1 MNWLTTALSSSVGR
15 KYVMGLT
22 GLFLCFF
29 LVVHLAGNLL
39 LYVGPEAYDHYAH
52 TLHEQKAALVV
63 AEVFLFGAFFLHI
76 YLAFTLSGSNV
87 TARFKSYKTKK
98 SKRDDRMV
106 ASLVAPETWMFRSGA
121 IVLLFL
127 IVHLGDFKFEF
138 WWGPELHSIESPY
151 EKAGFILHDFLRLIV
166 YSIGSIVLGV
176 HVSHGFASAFQSL
189 GINHP
194 KYTPCIHWCSIAF
207 GWIVGIGF
215 ASFPIIWAL
224 TESPAT
230 P

>member
-1 MNWLTTALSSSVGR
+1 MNWLMTALSSSVGR
-15 KYVMGLT
+15 KFVMGLT

-29 LVVHLAGNLL
+29 LVIHLSGNLL

-52 TLHEQKAALVV
+52 ALHEQQAFLVLSQV
-63 AEVFLFGAFFLHI
+63 LLYGAFFLHI
-76 YLAFTLSGSNV
+76 FLAFRLSASNV
-87 TARFKSYKTKK
+87 TSRFKSYKIRV
-98 SKRDDRMV
+98 SKRDDRIV
-106 ASLVAPETWMFRSGA
+106 AAMVAPEAWMFRSGA

-127 IVHLGDFKFEF
+127 IVHLTDFKFEIG
-138 WWGPELHSIESPY
+138 WDVLESVSSPHA
-151 EKAGFILHDFLRLIV
+151 KAGIILRDVGRAAIYIL
-166 YSIGSIVLGV
+166 GSLVLGV

-194 KYTPCIHWCSIAF
+194 KYTPCIKWCSIAF

-215 ASFPIIWAL
+215 ASFPIIWTL
-224 TESPAT
+224 TDAPAA